1 MHKRTLGI
9 VTLGAIFATAAMA
22 IAPNHAAAQK
32 TRYTR
37 TTSVK
42 VDVKLSERTKPK
54 PKKDTTPQG
63 PSVTADMVLELEGAV
78 GDIRKEQIQ
87 LLETLI
93 EDTPDSDVAE
103 KADLFFRLGQTH
115 AQMSRYHRLKAVE
128 NTIKADTAKK
138 DKAKFQNAAKQ
149 HKKSSEDALKNAVR
163 TYKRLADNEKFKS
176 YPRMDQ
182 ALFAFAYTLQQGK
195 YMKEARQIYHRL
207 LTEYPQSKYVP
218 DAYLAFADYYFQENQ
233 LANAEAFYKKVLL
246 FPKSNVYSYS
256 NYMLGWVYLNLTRHE
271 EAGKQ
276 FLAVIRD
283 TEGVKKQETLNRAS
297 KKDFV
302 RAFSEFGNVT
312 KAWQTFNKIDDK
324 YAFTMFELL
333 ADFYTEQGKSDK
345 SIYVYR
351 ALIKEAPK
359 HKNVCLWQYNI
370 ATAML
375 SAPGA
380 SNASKVEEIERLVK
394 LYGALDGKKILP
406 PAEAS
411 ECHDNAAAM
420 SGEMARAYHNESI
433 KTKNPETLAYA
444 DKLYNVYLEVF
455 PNAPDY
461 GDTQYYYSELLW
473 SRADSETNP
482 RMQTELWENAAVS
495 FTNVVKTGK
504 VDQKLL
510 KESAYAAVLGWKN
523 ALAVDPRVKVAPL
536 EFKDDGKEQKVP
548 EPQPIPEREKKM
560 LDAFDIYINY
570 IKDPNDEEL
579 VGMKFLKANMYRR
592 YNHFDEALPLFEDI
606 IKKHAKHE
614 TAYYSANI
622 IIDIHIIRNENVKV
636 AEWAKWVMDNPKFI
650 SAKEDQ
656 DRTDLQE
663 RAGSI
668 MAVAERKILEQ
679 VEAEAKK
686 TGDYAKYVQCGNGY
700 LKLFNDTVKKNPDV
714 GVEEKMDQ
722 VLYNAGVCF
731 EEGRSLSAAISV
743 YVELM
748 DRFPSSKQS
757 ARALARLGNVYARV
771 AYYDKASANF
781 EEYAKKY
788 AKEDDAYKAMNDAV
802 FYRKGIGDDDKAIE
816 NTKTFISK
824 FGSGKKGQADAASAF
839 FSLASIYEKRGDLN
853 VVVDHYRA
861 YIKKYGSVGG
871 GDRLVAA
878 YGRIGQILW
887 QQSCPV
893 KTVDGSCI
901 KIARER
907 AVGKASKKRRKGDVT
922 RTQCGPETKIKLTV
936 VTRDAKKAKEAMK
949 AFGQA
954 ISEFER
960 KGGKFPGGDERTA
973 RYWYALSKF
982 YNAEDD
988 YEKFLSI
995 KFPEKLNFDPAKK
1008 AEAEKSLKRFDSWFK
1023 EKEKL
1028 GGAAAGQYSKLI
1040 FDIKEPQNA
1049 IAGAARIGQVS
1060 QNFSDALY
1068 TAEIPENI
1076 RKYEEAVDIY
1086 CETLEAK
1093 AEPLENTSLD
1103 AFSACLK
1110 TSTDFGW
1117 FSSWSKLCERELG
1130 QIKPEDFPTAS
1141 ELRAEPGSGEVPVR
1155 DVEPA
1160 ILKVE

>member
-1 MHKRTLGI
+1 MSKYTVG
-9 VTLGAIFATAAMA
+9 T
-22 IAPNHAAAQK
+22 IALVACLAVAGSASAQK

-54 PKKDTTPQG
+54 PKTDTGAKG

-115 AQMSRYHRLKAVE
+115 SQLSRFHRLKATE
-128 NTIKADTAKK
+128 NTIKADSDKK
-138 DKAKFQNAAKQ
+138 NKSKFQAAAKDHAAKTQ
-149 HKKSSEDALKNAVR
+149 EAMKNAVR

-195 YMKEARQIYHRL
+195 YMKDARQIYHRL

-233 LANAEAFYKKVLL
+233 LANAEAFYKKVLQ
-246 FPKSNVYSYS
+246 FPKSNVYNYAT
-256 NYMLGWVYLNLTRHE
+256 YMLGWVYLNLSQHE
-271 EAGKQ
+271 DAGKQ
-276 FLAVIRD
+276 FLQVIRD
-283 TEGVKKQETLNRAS
+283 TDGQKKQETLNRAA

-302 RAFSEFGNVT
+302 RAFSEFGAVA
-312 KAWQTFNKIDDK
+312 KAWQTFQKIDSA

-345 SIYVYR
+345 AIYTYR
-351 ALIKEAPK
+351 QLIKEEPK
-359 HKNVCLWQYNI
+359 NKNVCLWQYNI

-375 SAPGA
+375 SAAGA
-380 SNASKVEEIERLVK
+380 TNANKVEEIERLVK
-394 LYGALDGKKILP
+394 LFGALKDKKVLP
-406 PAEAS
+406 AAEAS

-455 PNAPDY
+455 PDAPDY
-461 GDTQYYYSELLW
+461 GDTQYFYSELLW
-473 SRADSETNP
+473 SRADNEPNP
-482 RMQTELWENAAVS
+482 RLQTELWENAAVS

-504 VDQKLL
+504 VDQKLV

-523 ALAVDPRVKVAPL
+523 ALAVDPRVKVDPL
-536 EFKDDGKEQKVP
+536 DFKDDGKEVKVP
-548 EPQPIPEREKKM
+548 EPKPIPEREQKM
-560 LDAFDIYINY
+560 LDAFDIYIKY
-570 IKDPNDEEL
+570 IKDPEDDEL
-579 VGMKFLKANMYRR
+579 VGMKFLKANMFRR
-592 YNHFDEALPLFEDI
+592 YNHFEEALPLFEDI
-606 IKKHAKHE
+606 IKTHSKHE

-622 IIDIHIIRNENVKV
+622 LLDIYIVTGQNVKV
-636 AEWAKWVMDNPKFI
+636 AEWAKWFMDNPKFI

-656 DRTDLQE
+656 DRSDLND
-663 RAGSI
+663 RAASI

-686 TGDYAKYVQCGNGY
+686 TGDFAKYVQCGNGY

-722 VLYNAGVCF
+722 VLYNAGVCY

-748 DRFPSSKQS
+748 DRFPTSKSS

-816 NTKTFISK
+816 DTNLFISK
-824 FGSGKKGQADAASAF
+824 FGTGKKGAPDGAAAY
-839 FSLASIYEKRGDLN
+839 FSLASIYEKRGDLD
-853 VVVDHYRA
+853 VVVDHYRKYLKKHASAGGSDKIVVA
-861 YIKKYGSVGG
+861 Y
-871 GDRLVAA
+871 A
-878 YGRIGQILW
+878 RIGQILW

-901 KIARER
+901 KVARER
-907 AVGKASKKRRKGDVT
+907 AVGKASKKRKKGDT

-936 VTRDAKKAKEAMK
+936 VTRDEKKAKEALK

-954 ISEFER
+954 VAEFDR

-982 YNAEDD
+982 YAAEVD

-1008 AEAEKSLKRFDSWFK
+1008 AEAEKSLKRFDAWFK
-1023 EKEKL
+1023 EKETV
-1028 GGAAAGQYSKLI
+1028 GGKAAGQYGKLI
-1040 FDIKEPQNA
+1040 FEIKEPQNA

-1093 AEPLENTSLD
+1093 AEPLEATSLD

-1117 FSSWSKLCERELG
+1117 FSSWSRLCERELG

-1141 ELRAEPGSGEVPVR
+1141 ELRSEPGAGEVPVS